1 MSLGEGRQVVK
12 IIANNRA
19 HLVLDW
25 EQELYE
31 QVTVVSVIS
40 GKPMRNLTV
49 TWRSPDLGVV
59 TLRTDYYGVAKIRFT
74 PLTPGAA
81 ELTVTVGDEWYSEA
95 ISLPFTVNEPR
106 KIQALVS
113 PQSSGYPGE
122 EVSATATVV
131 SARTGE
137 PLSGVEVMW
146 GYTGVSLAPTM
157 TDVDGVATVLF
168 KLPMSSDVLMASV
181 RGGVGGWDVAQ
192 LPLRVLEDEPVIEK
206 IVCDEPTVYLGDN
219 ANAGVFVVTR
229 HHGLAMENIDVAW
242 SFPGLELTPSST
254 DANGFTSVEFKPRS
268 LGEHDL
274 TVVVGKQNPDS
285 KVQRFSVRDPVT
297 SPDHA
302 MISEVRAEKDP
313 IRVPEYARVNVRV
326 LSTNSHQP
334 LQGRAVY
341 YRVSS
346 DQLLMERTDEGG
358 WAQLSY
364 RAYTQGIF
372 TFFIEVHNPGG
383 GVEQC
388 SLSITVNP

>member
-1 MSLGEGRQVVK
+1 
-12 IIANNRA
+12 
-19 HLVLDW
+19 
-25 EQELYE
+25 
-31 QVTVVSVIS
+31 
-40 GKPMRNLTV
+40 
-49 TWRSPDLGVV
+49 
-59 TLRTDYYGVAKIRFT
+59 
-74 PLTPGAA
+74 
-81 ELTVTVGDEWYSEA
+81 VTVGDEWYSEA

-137 PLSGVEVMW
+137 PLSGVDVMW
-146 GYTGVSLAPTM
+146 ELAGVSLAPTM
-157 TDVDGVATVLF
+157 TGIDGVATVWF
-168 KLPMSSDVLMASV
+168 KLPMNSDALMASV
-181 RGGVGGWDVAQ
+181 QGGVGGWDVTH
-192 LPLRVLEDEPVIEK
+192 LLFSVLEDEPVIKK

-302 MISEVRAEKDP
+302 TITEIHASRNP
-313 IRVPEYARVNVRV
+313 IRVQDYAQIRVRV
-326 LSTNSHQP
+326 MSTVVQLP
-334 LQGRAVY
+334 LPGR
-341 YRVSS
+341 RVVWKVLNA
-346 DQLLMERTDEGG
+346 QNTTVTDHDG
-358 WAQLSY
+358 WVGVSY
-364 RAYTQGIF
+364 RAYQPGTLIF
-372 TFFIEVHNPGG
+372 TFEVQNPGG
-383 GVEQC
+383 GVERG
-388 SLSITVNP
+388 SLSITVNS